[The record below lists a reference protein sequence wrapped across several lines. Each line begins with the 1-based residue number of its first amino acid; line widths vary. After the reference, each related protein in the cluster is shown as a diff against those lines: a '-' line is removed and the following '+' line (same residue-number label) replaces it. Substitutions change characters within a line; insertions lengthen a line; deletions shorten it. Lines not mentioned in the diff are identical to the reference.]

1 MKRKL
6 AKLTADAAKKIA
18 VAACGMASFWN
29 SYQPQEP
36 ASLKKL
42 AK

>member
-6 AKLTADAAKKIA
+6 EQLAANTAKKIA
-18 VAACGMASFWN
+18 VTACGAASQW
-29 SYQPQEP
+29 STYQPKEP
-36 ASLKKL
+36 ASLKKA

>member
-6 AKLTADAAKKIA
+6 AQLAADTAKKIA
-18 VAACGMASFWN
+18 VSACGAASFWN
-29 SYQPQEP
+29 MHQPKEP

>member
-6 AKLTADAAKKIA
+6 AKLTAAAAKKIA
-18 VAACGMASFWN
+18 VAACGAASFWN
-29 SYQPQEP
+29 SYQPKEP
-36 ASLKKL
+36 TSLKNL